1 MLDAGIP
8 VTGFVSTRSATSSPH
23 AASVFGTRTYA
34 TSNPPTSVAISTLS
48 QRAVR
53 WNMSV
58 HAGLPFST
66 QWRAV
71 RTTFGATSVPVH
83 TSPPVPVESNAETA
97 TTDDVVVSTPPPM
110 MAWASPAADTPAI
123 TKRVVRA
130 LRTRPP

>member
-1 MLDAGIP
+1 ML

-34 TSNPPTSVAISTLS
+34 TSNPPASVAISTLS
-48 QRAVR
+48 HREVR

-66 QWRAV
+66 QCRAV
-71 RTTFGATSVPVH
+71 STTFGAMSVPVQ

-97 TTDDVVVSTPPPM
+97 TTDDVVVSALPPM
-110 MAWASPAADTPAI
+110 IASASLATDTPAM
-123 TKRVVRA
+123 TTRSVRA
-130 LRTRPP
+130 RRMEPP